1 MGQSLQW
8 HLGGGAGGIHHFMEH
23 LMPALEGLMKGLQ
36 MPDVTPALKQTVI
49 DGVLKEARGQSVE
62 QLANEEND
70 VMLGAL
76 ALRARAAR
84 SIP

>member
-1 MGQSLQW
+1 
-8 HLGGGAGGIHHFMEH
+8 
-23 LMPALEGLMKGLQ
+23 
-36 MPDVTPALKQTVI
+36 
-49 DGVLKEARGQSVE
+49 VLKEARGQSVE

-76 ALRARAAR
+76 ALRAKAAN